1 MNKKTSVKGAD
12 QYNDPSH
19 NYLRY
24 WDGRDY
30 EQAAEEIALHR
41 LLKGKKFN
49 KAIDVGGGYGRMS
62 VVLRNY
68 ADKVFLCEPSM
79 QQLNIAKDFL
89 KNKPKVDMVLTK
101 GQVLPFDD
109 GEIDLAMV
117 IRVIHHIP
125 DPAEFFAEIARVT
138 KDGGYFLIEFAN
150 YSNFKN
156 RLKYAAKFKKL
167 PVEPVDIR
175 TDKTSNIPFV
185 NYNPK
190 TVKKLLAHA
199 GFKLEKVLSV
209 SNLRSPVL
217 KKFLPKKVL
226 LGLEKS
232 LQQPLAKSYFGPS
245 TVYLL
250 RKRSK

>member
-1 MNKKTSVKGAD
+1 MTKKTSVKDAD

-41 LLKGKKFN
+41 LLKNKKFK
-49 KAIDVGGGYGRMS
+49 KAIDVGGGYGRLS
-62 VVLRNY
+62 VVLKNY
-68 ADKVFLCEPSM
+68 ASQVFLCEPSK
-79 QQLNIAKDFL
+79 QQLDIAEQFL
-89 KNKPKVDMVLTK
+89 KGKPKVERVLTK

-125 DPAEFFAEIARVT
+125 DPADFFSEIARVV
-138 KDGGYFLIEFAN
+138 KDDGYFLIEFAN
-150 YSNFKN
+150 YANFKN
-156 RLKYAAKFKKL
+156 RLKHALKLKKL
-167 PVEPVDIR
+167 PSEPVDIR

-185 NYNPK
+185 NHNPK
-190 TVKKLLAHA
+190 TVKKLLAHV
-199 GFKLEKVLSV
+199 GFGIEKVLSV
-209 SNLRSPVL
+209 SNFRSPTL
-217 KKFLPKKVL
+217 KKFIPKKML
-226 LGLEKS
+226 LGFEKA
-232 LQQPLAKSYFGPS
+232 LQQPLAKTYFGPS